1 MITFKDEEQNER
13 IALLRKQELTDAAKR
28 RAQQYGIPFVDLV
41 GMGIDTDALS
51 IIPEETAKKLQV
63 AAFKKLGKDVYVAVN
78 DPTVEGLKSELE
90 KLSDK
95 EFRVGIYITD
105 PQGLEKAWDRYADL
119 TTTAATRSSFLDV
132 SDRALQEITERVKVN
147 ADVGTLFKE
156 LYQDESNQAVSRLIE
171 TIIGG
176 AIATD
181 SSDVHI
187 EPQEKSVHLRLR
199 QDGELQDIVEFDI
212 KTYRRIN
219 SRIKIL
225 SHLKLTNEAQAQDG
239 RFTIKFKQQKIEIRV
254 SIIPGAYGESIVM
267 RILNPD
273 MISVEMGKLGIE
285 PKLYE
290 ILRSEIHKP
299 NGLVIT
305 TGPTGSGK
313 TTSLYAFLKE
323 VYDPAIKILT
333 IEDPVEYHL
342 DGITQTQAEPD
353 KGYTF
358 AAGLR
363 GALRQDP
370 DVIMVGEIRDAETAG
385 IAVNASLTGHIVL
398 STLHTNNAAGAIPR
412 LIDLKVNPKIIPSSL
427 NVAIA
432 QRLVRKLIP
441 ECKESYKPDTETEKI
456 IRDIL
461 KKAERNGKDL
471 AAYGV
476 SSDQEIILYRPKA
489 DCNIGNGTGYKG
501 RIGIFEAILV
511 DSNIETIV
519 AQNPSERDIRL
530 VADKQGILTMQE
542 DGILKALAGVTSL
555 EEVRRVVDIEE
566 YLYDDIISPN
576 PLTNTVNPVP
586 IELVQPPVISSQ
598 TTTPSPTPQQ
608 PTPPI
613 TPSPDKTSSTE
624 TPEKLY
630 TSIQNLV
637 SNMNEFMAATKPQE
651 VPDAK
656 QMDEHLQADT
666 TASETLSDHVRDAE
680 LIVLV
685 DQLRELELEQE
696 ENPSQSAE
704 EKIRRVRE
712 LIIDIIK
719 AHPPR
724 PRLSID
730 ADGNVVKSEL
740 RLLVKQLLDIEN
752 EQKKNPKKGAASD
765 IKKAREEMEK
775 HVGTKK

>member
-13 IALLRKQELTDAAKR
+13 IAILRRQELTDAAKR

-51 IIPEETAKKLQV
+51 MIPEETAKKLQL
-63 AAFKKLGKDVYVAVN
+63 AAFKKLGKDIYVAVN
-78 DPTVEGLKSELE
+78 DPTAEGLKSELE

-119 TTTAATRSSFLDV
+119 TTTAATQSSFLDV
-132 SDRALQEITERVKVN
+132 SDAALQKITERVKVN
-147 ADVGTLFKE
+147 ADVGTLFEE

-199 QDGELQDIVEFDI
+199 QDGELQDIVEFDMQ
-212 KTYRRIN
+212 TYRRIN

-225 SHLKLTNEAQAQDG
+225 SHLKLTNESQAQDG

-441 ECKESYKPDTETEKI
+441 ECKESYKPDPETEKI

-476 SSDQEIILYRPKA
+476 SSDQEIILYRPKS
-489 DCNIGNGTGYKG
+489 DCTIGNGTGYKG

-566 YLYDDIISPN
+566 YLYDDIISPD
-576 PLTNTVNPVP
+576 PLTNTVTTVPV
-586 IELVQPPVISSQ
+586 ELSQPPAITSPETVAAQS
-598 TTTPSPTPQQ
+598 PSRPAPSVV
-608 PTPPI
+608 PSINNPP
-613 TPSPDKTSSTE
+613 PTE

-630 TSIQNLV
+630 ESIESLV
-637 SNMNEFMAATKPQE
+637 SNMNEFIATTKPKE
-651 VPDAK
+651 LSKEK

-680 LIVLV
+680 LTVLV
-685 DQLRELELEQE
+685 DQLRELEQEQE
-696 ENPSQSAE
+696 ENPSESAE

-752 EQKKNPKKGAASD
+752 EQKKNPKKGAASE